1 MKQQV
6 EQAMANLIVVKL
18 SLLFQILLFCQFLGV
33 NSFYHLLRDA
43 RGPSTATIS
52 RTIHSVCD
60 AVISLKGEIISWPN
74 DCSKLAAQFFEL
86 GGFPSVCGCIDGTH
100 VKVSPPKEVEQS
112 YVNRHH
118 HYSLN
123 VLAVAGPDLSFYY
136 VNPNFAGRA
145 HDARVLRE
153 SSLWQ
158 AFEIESNRPFPGAV
172 LLGDSAYPLTE
183 WLITP
188 YAGDPEGA
196 KGRFNSC
203 HRTTRNIVERAFGV
217 VKKRFYSLSTGLR
230 VPSMEFAAKLITA
243 AMVLHNLCVR
253 FGDRGDEDED
263 EEVEPEA
270 GQETEAEPAHQQER
284 RRNQLLVFF
293 QRN

>member
-1 MKQQV
+1 LKQQV
-6 EQAMANLIVVKL
+6 EQAMANLILVKL

-158 AFEIESNRPFPGAV
+158 AFEIESNRPFPGA
-172 LLGDSAYPLTE
+172 
-183 WLITP
+183 
-188 YAGDPEGA
+188 
-196 KGRFNSC
+196 
-203 HRTTRNIVERAFGV
+203 
-217 VKKRFYSLSTGLR
+217 
-230 VPSMEFAAKLITA
+230 AKLITA
-243 AMVLHNLCVR
+243 AMILHNLCVR
-253 FGDRGDEDED
+253 FGDRGDED